1 MSSVEAFSGAVAL
14 SSYDAF
20 AATDQAALDA
30 LPVAICLCS
39 ADGTIVRFNRRAV
52 ELWGRTPRPGDAHD
66 TLCRLGPAFTG
77 WTVKSCR
84 MPQIQWKPR
93 CAPAS
98 RNTTR
103 SW

>member
-66 TLCRLGPAFTG
+66 NYAGSARLYRLDGEELPHMRIHDILV
-77 WTVKSCR
+77 TVTSNN
-84 MPQIQWKPR
+84 
-93 CAPAS
+93 S
-98 RNTTR
+98 
-103 SW
+103 SL